1 MNVEEEIKNIQNAK
15 FKFLMNII
23 KGDEE
28 VLDTNDP
35 SWCPKCNKYVK
46 TKLVY
51 KNEEVIKVGIEGK
64 WIVQDIPVSNVVV
77 VACSEC
83 NEELISPLD
92 EITLR
97 RAYKEYF
104 KRHVILDDIFDALMA
119 TSTLND
125 TEKKAFYKMFYEKSG
140 KGKYI

>member
-1 MNVEEEIKNIQNAK
+1 MNSEEEIKNIQNSK
-15 FKFLMNII
+15 LRFLMNVI
-23 KGDEE
+23 KNDEE
-28 VLDTNDP
+28 MLDGERP

-51 KNEEVIKVGIEGK
+51 KNEEVIKVGIGGK
-64 WIVQDIPVSNVVV
+64 WIQDIPVSNVIVS
-77 VACSEC
+77 ACSEC

-104 KRHVILDDIFDALMA
+104 KRHVILEDIFDALMA